1 MIDPGAV
8 KRNQVALAGMQVE
21 VADRDKVALE
31 GKREPLQ
38 VGLVLD
44 RLPGN
49 EKESTRDDGDEST
62 EVLRQ
67 AIEEAL
73 YLFRRL
79 LKMTSVSFPEDRVTI
94 ASRSSRS

>member
-44 RLPGN
+44 RLLGN

-94 ASRSSRS
+94 ASRSGRS